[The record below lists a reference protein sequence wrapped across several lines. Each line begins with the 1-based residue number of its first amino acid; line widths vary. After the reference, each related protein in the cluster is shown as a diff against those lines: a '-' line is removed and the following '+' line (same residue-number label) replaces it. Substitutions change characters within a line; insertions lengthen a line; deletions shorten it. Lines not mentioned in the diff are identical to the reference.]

1 MRTTIYI
8 MSSTLTLL
16 IGLALT
22 NRACTNTSAS
32 AGFTKE
38 EAVQRIG
45 RRVYCGIAPDGE
57 RSVARSA
64 DGGFQV
70 VEVGSRG
77 VISGVEELSKG
88 NYFVIVTWDERGNS
102 KDWKSWFG
110 KGYEGAGIIEEHL
123 TPQLKRC

>member
-8 MSSTLTLL
+8 TSSILTLV
-16 IGLALT
+16 IGLGLT

-38 EAVQRIG
+38 EAEQRIG

-70 VEVGSRG
+70 VEVGSG
-77 VISGVEELSKG
+77 GIISGVEELSQG
-88 NYFVIVTWDERGNS
+88 NYFVIVLWDEREHS
-102 KDWKSWFG
+102 KGWKSWFG
-110 KGYEGAGIIEEHL
+110 KGYEAAGIIEEV
-123 TPQLKRC
+123 K

>member
-1 MRTTIYI
+1 MRKTIYI
-8 MSSTLTLL
+8 MSSILTLG
-16 IGLALT
+16 IGLGLT
-22 NRACTNTSAS
+22 NLARTNSSISTE
-32 AGFTKE
+32 FTKE
-38 EAVQRIG
+38 EAEQRIG

-77 VISGVEELSKG
+77 IISGVEELSQG
-88 NYFVIVTWDERGNS
+88 NYFVIVLWDERELS

-110 KGYEGAGIIEEHL
+110 KGYEAAGIIEEV
-123 TPQLKRC
+123 K